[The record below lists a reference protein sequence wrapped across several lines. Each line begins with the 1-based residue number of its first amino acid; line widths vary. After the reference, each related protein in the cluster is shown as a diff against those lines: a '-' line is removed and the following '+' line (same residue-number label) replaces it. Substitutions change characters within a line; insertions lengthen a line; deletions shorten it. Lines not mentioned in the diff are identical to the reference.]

1 VFTEDSL
8 LPISAL
14 QHILFCPRQC
24 ALIHLEQVWAD
35 NQFTAEGNV
44 MHKNA
49 HDEHLVTRSGVRIS
63 HSLPVSSR
71 KYGLSGQCDIVE
83 FHKNGD
89 IVPIEYKRGKPKS
102 HRADEVQLCAQ
113 ALCLEG
119 MLGTTIPEAFIF
131 YGQRKRRTLIPLN
144 EELRTITCQTI
155 TDLHHLINSKITPPP
170 NYIKKLCEACSLI
183 DLCQPRATVRLQ
195 RGAKCW
201 FHAMVSSDTETL
213 ST

>member
-1 VFTEDSL
+1 MFTEDQL

-35 NQFTAEGNV
+35 NQFTAEGNRL
-44 MHKNA
+44 HKKA
-49 HDEHLVTRSGVRIS
+49 HDNHTATRSEVRIT
-63 HSLPVSSR
+63 HSLPVSSK

-89 IVPIEYKRGKPKS
+89 IIPIEYKRGKPKS

-113 ALCLEG
+113 AICLEE
-119 MLGTTIPEAFIF
+119 MLNTHIPEAFLF
-131 YGQRKRRTLIPLN
+131 YGKRKRRTPVPLDA
-144 EELRTITCQTI
+144 ELRDLTYQT
-155 TDLHHLINSKITPPP
+155 TQALHTLINTRTTPLPH
-170 NYIKKLCEACSLI
+170 YIKNFCEACSLI
-183 DLCQPRATVRLQ
+183 DLCQPKAPTRLQ

-201 FHAMVSSDTETL
+201 FHKQLEITDY
-213 ST
+213 